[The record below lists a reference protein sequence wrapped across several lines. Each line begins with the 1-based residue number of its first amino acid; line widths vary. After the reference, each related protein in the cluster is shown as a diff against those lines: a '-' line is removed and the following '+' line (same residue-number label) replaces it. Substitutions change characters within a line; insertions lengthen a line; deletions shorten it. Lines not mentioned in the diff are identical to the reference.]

1 MDGDG
6 NLRAALVPWWS
17 HSNIG
22 LDARTAESPLLLV
35 ANALLQ
41 IVNQLFVFQAFDAQ
55 AFQLSH
61 VFLEMGAVFLCNT
74 VMGGRARIVGHLY
87 QTKVKIF
94 TCCLAMSKSETE
106 EKQEEICWHGG
117 GLEPAD

>member
-1 MDGDG
+1 MDGDC
-6 NLRAALVPWWS
+6 NLRTALAPSWS

-35 ANALLQ
+35 TNALLQ

-94 TCCLAMSKSETE
+94 ICCLAMSKSETE
-106 EKQEEICWHGG
+106 EKQEEICWHGD